1 MKDIFDTILNDS
13 HTHEGNIISILQE
26 IQAHFGYI
34 SEDSVSW
41 FSQELDIPE
50 SRIFGIITFYP
61 QFHLKPRGENI
72 ISICHGTACHL
83 KGSDSLTHRLRI
95 ELGIAPHEDTTDDQ
109 KFTVEKAGCIGAC
122 NSSPAVIIRD
132 KVHGKMTI
140 DKLLKEINTLK
151 KHG

>member
-1 MKDIFDTILNDS
+1 MEDIFETILSDS

-41 FSQELDIPE
+41 FAGKLSIPE

-95 ELGIAPHEDTTDDQ
+95 ELGIPPHEETTDDQ